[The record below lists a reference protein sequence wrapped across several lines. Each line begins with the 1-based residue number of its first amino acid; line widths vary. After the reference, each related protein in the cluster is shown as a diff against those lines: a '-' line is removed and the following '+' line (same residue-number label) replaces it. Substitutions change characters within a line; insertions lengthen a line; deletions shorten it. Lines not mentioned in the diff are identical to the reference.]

1 MLIGGTT
8 VTIKVAHLRLSHSRM
23 LFARAY
29 PRETQEVVFD
39 AHDKGFAFFEGA
51 CTRGIYDNMK
61 TAVDAIFIGRER
73 AYDRRFLQMC
83 RNDLIDPVVCTP
95 SSGWEKGQV
104 EKQVGLVR
112 ERFFTHAGRVK
123 SYDELRA
130 WLLDQCVA

>member
-1 MLIGGTT
+1 
-8 VTIKVAHLRLSHSRM
+8 
-23 LFARAY
+23 
-29 PRETQEVVFD
+29 
-39 AHDKGFAFFEGA
+39 
-51 CTRGIYDNMK
+51 
-61 TAVDAIFIGRER
+61 
-73 AYDRRFLQMC
+73 MC

-112 ERFFTHAGRVK
+112 ERFFTPAGRVK